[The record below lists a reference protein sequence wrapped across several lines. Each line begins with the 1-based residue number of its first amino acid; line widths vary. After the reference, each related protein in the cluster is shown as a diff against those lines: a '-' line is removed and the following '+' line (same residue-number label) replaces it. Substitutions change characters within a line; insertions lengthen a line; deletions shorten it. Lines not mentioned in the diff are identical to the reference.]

1 MNQLSLFDDGE
12 TTAAQATQV
21 IEQPITPVVTITL
34 PTTQRERPTPR
45 RRRGEMRTIRRDG
58 KWWIINIPV
67 PDVTENGPYD
77 RRDDADS
84 DLDGLRKFFDR
95 NPEYAEPSE
104 AA

>member
-1 MNQLSLFDDGE
+1 MNQLSLFDRIDNAPLATKQPSPTPPT
-12 TTAAQATQV
+12 TTAIASPARQNTRHA
-21 IEQPITPVVTITL
+21 
-34 PTTQRERPTPR
+34 

-58 KWWIINIPV
+58 EWWIINIPV

-84 DLDGLRKFFDR
+84 DLDGLQKFFAR
-95 NPEYAEPSE
+95 NPGYAAPNE